1 MIELLAFDA
10 DDTLWIN
17 EPRYLAGERKL
28 ARALAPFLTAEEVKR
43 ELYETETGNIP
54 IHGYGVKAYTL
65 SLIETALRCSDGR
78 VRPADLAEL
87 IDHGKEMM
95 QGPVELFDG
104 VESTLRILAERY
116 PLALIT
122 KGDLFEQTVRIERSG
137 LADFFRHV
145 EVVGVKTEDSYRQL
159 LARWGVDPAGFVM
172 VGNSLRSDVLPV
184 TALGGMGIHIP
195 YALTWAHEDVRA
207 DEAAASNHG
216 TVERIADVIEAV
228 EALSRRASADRG

>member
-28 ARALAPFLTAEEVKR
+28 ARILADYLPAEEVKR

-65 SLIETALRCSDGR
+65 SLIEAALRCSDGR
-78 VRPADLAEL
+78 VSSAGLAEL

-104 VESTLRILAERY
+104 VEATLRTLSARY

-122 KGDLFEQTVRIERSG
+122 KGDLFEQTARIERSG
-137 LADFFRHV
+137 LSHFFRYV

-159 LARWGVDPAGFVM
+159 LERWGVDPAGFVM

-184 TALGGMGIHIP
+184 IALGGRGIHIP
-195 YALTWAHEDVRA
+195 YALTWAHEEVDEA
-207 DEAAASNHG
+207 EAAASSHV
-216 TVERIADVIEAV
+216 TVERIEDVIDV
-228 EALSRRASADRG
+228 IG

>member
-28 ARALAPFLTAEEVKR
+28 AAALAGFMTAEEVKR
-43 ELYETETGNIP
+43 ELYDTEMGNLP

-78 VRPADLAEL
+78 VSAAGLAEL
-87 IDHGKEMM
+87 VDHGKEMM

-104 VESTLRILAERY
+104 VEATLRTLAARY

-122 KGDLFEQTVRIERSG
+122 KGDLFEQTARIERSG
-137 LADFFRHV
+137 LAHFFRYV
-145 EVVGVKTEDSYRQL
+145 EVVGVKTEDTYRQL
-159 LARWGVDPAGFVM
+159 LDRWDVPAERFVM

-195 YALTWAHEDVRA
+195 YALTWAHEDV
-207 DEAAASNHG
+207 DEAAAAGSDHR
-216 TVERIADVIEAV
+216 TVEKIADVIEAV
-228 EALSRRASADRG
+228 EGLSRRAAATPG